1 MKTLN
6 DYFFLLIFLLF
17 VILLSCESKE
27 KKPYPTSPDIYIPDT
42 DFKVVGYLSGG
53 AFDIVDDLELEKLTY
68 LNLAFGNPD
77 KDGKL
82 VFSRKADIKPIVD
95 KGHAAGL
102 KVFVSLAGGGRPDTT
117 IWKSVLQPENMPN
130 FVKSLLDYV
139 DENNLDGIDVDIEGN
154 LLPYIGDTYTPFVL
168 ELRNALHAKGKG
180 ITCALGAVR
189 FHEAVTQESLEA
201 YDFINVMVYDKT
213 GVWRP
218 GDIGPHSPYSYAEE
232 AVKFWTEER
241 NISPDRIILGVPF
254 YGFDFTP
261 PARYISYREII
272 SENVMYAYQDSV
284 DLKHYNGIPMI
295 VRKTSMAKKDLGGVM
310 IWEISYDT
318 LNSDLSLMRAMDQ
331 TIQAGDCEVTIFYK
345 DEDGDGLGD
354 PGKPFQ
360 ACEAPEGYIDNRDD
374 LDDAK

>member
-130 FVKSLLDYV
+130 FVKNLLDYV

-254 YGFDFTP
+254 YTITFQKLVFLASFHFKLFEHQYSGEDFF
-261 PARYISYREII
+261 S
-272 SENVMYAYQDSV
+272 
-284 DLKHYNGIPMI
+284 
-295 VRKTSMAKKDLGGVM
+295 
-310 IWEISYDT
+310 
-318 LNSDLSLMRAMDQ
+318 
-331 TIQAGDCEVTIFYK
+331 
-345 DEDGDGLGD
+345 
-354 PGKPFQ
+354 
-360 ACEAPEGYIDNRDD
+360 
-374 LDDAK
+374 